1 MKILI
6 VDDQSVN
13 RLMLRFQLEEVGH
26 QCLEA
31 EDGLEA
37 IQLFENEPV
46 ELVLMD
52 IVMPKVDGY
61 EAAKRIKE
69 VSEGRHIPIIFL
81 TAKTEEY
88 ALIQC
93 LSHGDDYLTKP
104 INPVLLSAKI
114 NAHMRTQNLNLQIQS
129 SNEELRR
136 LHSTLQQEHEMGQHV
151 LKHALKRNWNDCPIV
166 RAHLSPMST
175 FNGDLFLVA
184 KNPKGGVY
192 IFLGDMTGHGL
203 SASIGAVPVS
213 QVFFSMCAK
222 GRPVREIAQEMNR
235 NLKSFLPQNMF
246 CAATI
251 IQLNAAADV
260 AKMWAGGLPPALV
273 IGPDNSIKQR
283 LKSNYLPLGI
293 LDAQAFNPLTETLQF
308 TAGDRLLMMTDGVHD
323 VQNIDGAFYGEEGL
337 DSVIKRSDE
346 SFYDALLTDIESFA
360 QGAEQTDDLS
370 LVEVKMEPLPSHS
383 ANEGDTY
390 QALPW
395 ELDFSFDAQALKSD
409 TQVLPHVFG
418 MLPHGA
424 DFVAT
429 RYRVETV
436 VTELFTN
443 ALEHGLLDLESSMK
457 RTADGFAE
465 YYRVRE
471 ARLSALENGSI
482 RLSISYRPE
491 QKGQEL
497 FIELHDSGKGFDWA
511 TIADSN
517 SDMSVNADSPWGRGL
532 DIVAS
537 LGSHLRFTERGACVQ
552 VLLGIE

>member
-6 VDDQSVN
+6 VDDQAVN
-13 RLMLRFQLEEVGH
+13 CLLLRYQLEEVGH
-26 QCLEA
+26 ECLEA
-31 EDGLEA
+31 ADGLEA
-37 IQLFENEPV
+37 VESFKTHKF

-52 IVMPKVDGY
+52 IVMPKMDGY

-69 VSEGRHIPIIFL
+69 LSKGRHVPVIFL
-81 TAKTEEY
+81 TAKTEEF
-88 ALIQC
+88 ALIEC
-93 LSHGDDYLTKP
+93 LRYGDDYLTKP

-114 NAHMRTQNLNLQIQS
+114 NAHLRTQNLNQQIQS
-129 SNEELRR
+129 SNEELTR
-136 LHSTLQQEHEMGQHV
+136 LHSMLRHEHEMGQHV

-166 RAHLSPMST
+166 RAHLAPMST

-184 KNPKGGVY
+184 SNPKGGVY

-203 SASIGAVPVS
+203 SASIGAVPMS

-222 GRPVREIAQEMNR
+222 GRPVREIAQEMNH
-235 NLKSFLPQNMF
+235 NLKRFLPQNMF
-246 CAATI
+246 CAASI
-251 IQLNAAADV
+251 IQLNASADV

-273 IGPDNSIKQR
+273 IGPDNQVKQR
-283 LKSNYLPLGI
+283 LQSNYLPLGI

-308 TAGDRLLMMTDGVHD
+308 DQGDRLLMMTDGVHD
-323 VQNIDGAFYGEEGL
+323 VQNVNGEFYGEDGL
-337 DSVIKRSDE
+337 DRAVERADGQ
-346 SFYDALLTDIESFA
+346 FFDALLTDIERFA

-370 LVEVKMEPLPSHS
+370 LVEVTMEPLPALS
-383 ANEGDTY
+383 ASESVSY

-395 ELDFSFDAQALKSD
+395 RLDFSFDAQALKSD
-409 TQVLPHVFG
+409 GQVLPHVFG

-465 YYRVRE
+465 YYRARE
-471 ARLSALENGSI
+471 ERLSALENAHI
-482 RLSISYRPE
+482 RLSIAYRPE
-491 QKGQEL
+491 QKSQEL
-497 FIELHDSGKGFDWA
+497 LIELHDSGKGFDWA
-511 TIADSN
+511 NIADRN
-517 SDMSVNADSPWGRGL
+517 SDMSVNANSPWGRGL

-537 LGSHLRFTERGACVQ
+537 LGSDLRFTEQGACVQ